1 MCTQKPKKGS
11 ILIEFT
17 FSIPV
22 CITLLFFISDHYR
35 FYELQ
40 NKIKTST
47 YFAASII
54 QQIKNTKT
62 NKQLSKKDFADIAYA
77 SSLNFFHTNTI
88 FKPWPFGIYY
98 ALICAWVKRV
108 NSNSYQYQK
117 CYGTTSTSG
126 ASPDGMNQGC
136 TNVETKTSSQIQA
149 INPDLICDKDG
160 EERLVVECCY
170 RKASGFNKK
179 KLGFFLIEPKLQK
192 DTIDNINNFFR
203 YQLVIT
209 PKPGLF
215 PGTN

>member
-40 NKIKTST
+40 NKVKTST

-62 NKQLSKKDFADIAYA
+62 NKQLSKKDFADIAYV
-77 SSLNFFHTNTI
+77 SSLNFFQNTI
-88 FKPWPFGIYY
+88 FKPWPFEIYY

-108 NSNSYQYQK
+108 NSNSYQYQR
-117 CYGTTSTSG
+117 CYGTASTSG

-136 TNVETKTSSQIQA
+136 TNVETKTSNQIQA
-149 INPDLICDKDG
+149 INSDLIYDKDG

-170 RKASGFNKK
+170 KKASGFNKR
-179 KLGFFLIEPKLQK
+179 KLGFSLIEPKLQK
-192 DTIDNINNFFR
+192 DTIDNTKKTFFDIN
-203 YQLVIT
+203 
-209 PKPGLF
+209 
-215 PGTN
+215 